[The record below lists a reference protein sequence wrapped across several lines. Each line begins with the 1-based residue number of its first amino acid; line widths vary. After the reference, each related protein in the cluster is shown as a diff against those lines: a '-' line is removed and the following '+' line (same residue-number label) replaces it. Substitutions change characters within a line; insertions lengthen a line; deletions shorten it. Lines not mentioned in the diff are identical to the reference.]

1 MTNTLQSERPLPT
14 NAPLDGFATALV
26 IAIMFSWGL
35 NQVAIKVA
43 IRGFDPMLMA
53 AGRSALAG
61 LCVFLWCRLHG
72 IPLFAHDGTLAAGMA
87 AGLLFGVE
95 FIMIFMAMDMT
106 SVGRVTLLMNLM
118 PFWVAIGG
126 HFLLGERM
134 SLRAVIGMVIAFI
147 GVYIVFSDR
156 VGRPGPLAL
165 YGDIIAI
172 CSGFLWGMTSL
183 VIKRSRLVSAPP
195 EKVLLYQLVV
205 ASVVPLPL
213 LGAAGPIIRDVNM
226 LSIIAFLFQS
236 LFVTAFTYLLWF
248 WMFRRYSVS
257 KLSNFA
263 FLTPAFGVILSAVL
277 LGEHLSWKMF
287 ASLFLIAAG
296 LFVINRPPRKAIVR

>member
-1 MTNTLQSERPLPT
+1 
-14 NAPLDGFATALV
+14 
-26 IAIMFSWGL
+26 
-35 NQVAIKVA
+35 
-43 IRGFDPMLMA
+43 
-53 AGRSALAG
+53 
-61 LCVFLWCRLHG
+61 
-72 IPLFAHDGTLAAGMA
+72 
-87 AGLLFGVE
+87 
-95 FIMIFMAMDMT
+95 
-106 SVGRVTLLMNLM
+106 
-118 PFWVAIGG
+118 
-126 HFLLGERM
+126 
-134 SLRAVIGMVIAFI
+134 MVIAFI

-156 VGRPGPLAL
+156 VARPGPLAL